1 MSQSVVKGYLLALLG
16 VFILSPDAL
25 LIRLVGDDPLL
36 ISSWR
41 GVIGGSM
48 VLLYNQLLDRRNLYQ
63 QLRPV
68 GLLWVVATIV
78 FNGSSQIGFVY
89 GVSHTNASD
98 VLVILAFAPLV
109 SALLSAIFLGEKVK
123 QRTWVATL
131 ICGVGL
137 AILFSQS
144 NSESQWLGLVAAV
157 ICAVTLAAQFVVM
170 RAFPGENLTGC
181 IGLGNIMSGIVC
193 MLIVSDL
200 TLDVSWPPL
209 LMMTLIV
216 SPLSFV
222 LFVLSLRYISAA
234 ETSLIVLLESILGSF
249 WIWLVLSEQPS
260 IKTTLA
266 GSLVISTL
274 MVYSWLSLRE
284 EKQSD
289 VSIE

>member
-1 MSQSVVKGYLLALLG
+1 MSQSVIKGYLLALLG
-16 VFILSPDAL
+16 VIILSPDAL
-25 LIRLVGDDPLL
+25 LIRLVGDNPLL

-48 VLLYNQLLDRRNLYQ
+48 VLIYNQFLDRRNLYQ

-68 GLLWVVATIV
+68 GLLWVLVAIV

-123 QRTWVATL
+123 PRTWIATL

-144 NSESQWLGLVAAV
+144 NSGSEWLGLLAAV
-157 ICAVTLAAQFVVM
+157 ICAITLGAQFVVM

-181 IGLGNIMSGIVC
+181 IGLGNIASGLVC
-193 MLIVSDL
+193 MLIVADL
-200 TLDVSWPPL
+200 TLEASSWPPL
-209 LMMTLIV
+209 LIMTLIV
-216 SPLSFV
+216 SPVSFV

-234 ETSLIVLLESILGSF
+234 ETSLIVLLESILGSL

-260 IKTTLA
+260 LKTTLA

-284 EKQSD
+284 EK
-289 VSIE
+289 